1 MKLKKQLYAEIAKVE
16 DQDDGTLK
24 VWGYASSG
32 SKDADGE
39 TITPEAMKAA
49 LPDYMKFG
57 AVREMHQPL
66 AAGTAIEAEVQDDGK
81 TWFGAHIVDPVAITK
96 VKTQVYKGFSIG
108 GKVTQRDTL
117 NKSIINGLN
126 LIEVS
131 LVDRPCNPDAVMTVF
146 KAERTPE
153 DDVNELAELLD
164 KGDITPAEVIALVK
178 AAKETP
184 APVDN
189 PVIDPAPA
197 DDVTKTDTPDDIQKG
212 MYSVCRF
219 AELMA
224 SLAYLCEDATWEA
237 EYEGDNSPLPAALKD
252 WVVSGL
258 ALFQAMAQEEAQEL
272 VATLQAAV
280 AKGTATTPLQKRLQ
294 PAQTD
299 TDGIDAAPDLLKGT
313 ITQLETLL
321 AGLKGESPAVELS
334 SHEDQVAKA
343 HTVNNDVMSEAIAKA
358 LAPVNAELQKAT
370 QENETLQKRI
380 ADLQRQPAPGKA
392 LLKVLSKAEDALP
405 DVTEVQQVEVP
416 PEGTEARA
424 MYELKKVFQAGGVK
438 S

>member
-57 AVREMHQPL
+57 AVREMHQPS
-66 AAGTAIEAEVQDDGK
+66 AAGTAIEAEVQEDGK

-146 KAERTPE
+146 KAERSPE

-164 KGDITPAEVIALVK
+164 NGMVTPAEVIALVK
-178 AAKETP
+178 AAKQDSEP
-184 APVDN
+184 AADPVVDE
-189 PVIDPAPA
+189 PVVKAEVIE
-197 DDVTKTDTPDDIQKG
+197 KG

-280 AKGTATTPLQKRLQ
+280 AKGVATTPLQKRLQ
-294 PAQTD
+294 TGQTD
-299 TDGIDAAPDLLKGT
+299 TDGIDAAPDVLKGAVA
-313 ITQLETLL
+313 QLETLL
-321 AGLKGESPAVELS
+321 ASLKGVS
-334 SHEDQVAKA
+334 STEEQSDHEDQVSKA
-343 HTVNNDVMSEAIAKA
+343 SAVNNDPHSEAIAKA
-358 LAPVNAELQKAT
+358 LAPVNAELQKVS
-370 QENETLQKRI
+370 QEKDELQKQFDALRN
-380 ADLQRQPAPGKA
+380 QPAPGKA
-392 LLKVLSKAEDALP
+392 LLKVLSKEADVLP
-405 DVTEVQQVEVP
+405 DVTQVQKAEDIP

-424 MYELKKVFQAGGVK
+424 MYELKKVFQAGGVNT
-438 S
+438 